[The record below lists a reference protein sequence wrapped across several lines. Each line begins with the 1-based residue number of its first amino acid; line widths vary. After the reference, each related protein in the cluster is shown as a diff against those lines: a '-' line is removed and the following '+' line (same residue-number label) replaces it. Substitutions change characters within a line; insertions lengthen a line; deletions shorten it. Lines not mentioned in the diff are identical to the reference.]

1 LESVKR
7 LPDARITVTPA
18 QLAGLPSQTLIT
30 ARKSAQVKGTL
41 TIRQLSTAPDIA
53 TTNGWAEAQWV
64 DIEAGKKAALLTS
77 GNKLYAA
84 WLTGDASALT
94 GGAGDFRLQF
104 KHGGALD
111 LMIGPYLGRNGRM
124 RAPLAGDERLLVT
137 EVSGK
142 TRAVLYRMVAPGAPA
157 ADAMTFDS
165 PIGSVKFDQVIDVS
179 DQVTLTKNGTG
190 GYQIAV
196 PLDLLGIRFHS
207 GERHLGDIGLLQGD
221 GSWTSRRIYWNNQDT
236 SMVSDVPT
244 EARLQPANWGIW
256 ELSP

>member
-1 LESVKR
+1 
-7 LPDARITVTPA
+7 
-18 QLAGLPSQTLIT
+18 
-30 ARKSAQVKGTL
+30 
-41 TIRQLSTAPDIA
+41 
-53 TTNGWAEAQWV
+53 
-64 DIEAGKKAALLTS
+64 
-77 GNKLYAA
+77 
-84 WLTGDASALT
+84 
-94 GGAGDFRLQF
+94 
-104 KHGGALD
+104 
-111 LMIGPYLGRNGRM
+111 
-124 RAPLAGDERLLVT
+124 
-137 EVSGK
+137 
-142 TRAVLYRMVAPGAPA
+142 MVAPGAPA